1 MASSIYVY
9 DNMKEFERF
18 YKGFLTEPMKKI
30 NIVDMYINDKSK
42 LWIVTN
48 TNQEKERPRLQKS
61 LVHFRN
67 GNIYGY
73 QNDKTVLI
81 LHDKIVNAT
90 EFSTRKAI
98 GLLIAVCLIFSI
110 GFPMCR
116 YFPRC
121 RHSIF
126 EIEQTSRKDARAPEK
141 PLEIVP
147 LPPVALC
154 VI

>member
-18 YKGFLTEPMKKI
+18 YKGFLDEPMKKI

-73 QNDKTVLI
+73 QDDKTTLVIHNKIKFNKKKMQLEFFPKFLRKPMLSWRVDRHFESNNPNKNKIIDYDMKFYDYEMDRINFI
-81 LHDKIVNAT
+81 LKND
-90 EFSTRKAI
+90 
-98 GLLIAVCLIFSI
+98 
-110 GFPMCR
+110 
-116 YFPRC
+116 
-121 RHSIF
+121 
-126 EIEQTSRKDARAPEK
+126 
-141 PLEIVP
+141 
-147 LPPVALC
+147 
-154 VI
+154 